1 MTYREYMALCRED
14 YLKLVV
20 ASCDGFIAQAAKRA
34 GVNRTQ
40 FYKLLHK
47 AGLPTAMK
55 SGLQPEPISLA
66 ASRKAQASVLSAG
79 PHRDAATVFRDGL
92 HQ

>member
-1 MTYREYMALCRED
+1 MALCRKD

-34 GVNRTQ
+34 DVNRTQ

-55 SGLQPEPISLA
+55 SGLQPEPVSLA
-66 ASRKAQASVLSAG
+66 ASREAQAPMSLSAG
-79 PHRDAATVFRDGL
+79 PHRGAAAVSREGP